1 MQYLLIDPISNKVT
15 YSQCLLTDWI
25 KVSSERSIM
34 SDDTT
39 PKAPGTD
46 SETKAEDTN
55 QAPEVKTEE
64 AK

>member
-1 MQYLLIDPISNKVT
+1 
-15 YSQCLLTDWI
+15 
-25 KVSSERSIM
+25 M